1 MEITLTKPES
11 DIQIIF
17 REDYFLLEFHSSESQ
32 IRRQLEEMDGAVY
45 GLIED
50 YKWVVPKTHLKELN
64 RLFFAQIKWKTPDEM
79 ESQKKDLLTKEETLD
94 DVLSRMPK
102 NISTPYMKIEPYDF
116 QKVAVAWA
124 VTPKGKRG
132 NIYGGLLADL
142 MGLGKTIQAL
152 AISGYLKNEGKLKKT
167 LIICPATLKMQ
178 WQQEV
183 EKFTHEKAVIIEGDK
198 KKRSKQFKEVREEN
212 PFYTIINYE
221 LLYQKDI
228 LERVP
233 VGKPKKGQK
242 QKTKVVYGDYNV
254 LNQIL
259 NIDYDMVIIDEA
271 HRMKNPDTE
280 TAKAIREIQPNY
292 RLLMT
297 GTPIEK
303 DLENIFQLMDYLSPN
318 IFANEDMAFE
328 DRRKLFEDR
337 FLIVGWNPFT
347 KWEKERMVVG
357 SKNIGLLKNLI
368 SPYML
373 RRTTEEVSDDMPDMI
388 GDGDTVVVDWDK
400 DQKSLHDQLK
410 EELLALQQRKA
421 EAKKITDKEKAQKF
435 LEGISN
441 EMNANLMYM
450 LEVCDTPELLLM
462 SDSPLA
468 QRKLGKRNK
477 FAKPPKLKRL
487 VEMCEEIMTNSDE
500 KIVIF
505 SKFERMTQILKRELD
520 ELSEQMARSNGKP
533 KNSREFGIT
542 MYTGTTPKGCKW
554 RSQKEKEG
562 ITPESLDC
570 TVCPFLE
577 SCKTRTKSAY
587 FFQNEPSTRI
597 IIATDAANYGVN
609 LQAGR
614 YLINYDLPDSYSIY
628 SQRNGRIRRLGSK
641 HDQVYIY
648 NLVINGGIDAAKFT
662 KLMKQKDIIDPVV
675 EKTVFEEDAV
685 LRATASMNM
694 ELLKEIQKEAINS

>member
-1 MEITLTKPES
+1 MEITLTKPDS

-17 REDYFLLEFHSSESQ
+17 RDDYFLLEFHHSETY
-32 IRRQLEEMDGAVY
+32 IRKQLEAMNGAVY

-64 RLFFAQIKWKTPDEM
+64 RILYSKIKWKSPEEM
-79 ESQKKDLLTKEETLD
+79 ENQKKDLQTQEETLD
-94 DVLSRMPK
+94 DVLSRIPK
-102 NISTPYMKIEPYDF
+102 DIKTPFMKIEPYDF
-116 QKVAVAWA
+116 QKIAVAWA
-124 VTPKGKRG
+124 ITPKGKRG

-152 AISGYLKNEGKLKKT
+152 AISSYLKNEGKLKKT
-167 LIICPATLKMQ
+167 LVICPATLKMQ

-198 KKRSKQFKEVREEN
+198 KKRNKQFKKIREEN
-212 PFYTIINYE
+212 PFYTIVNYE
-221 LLYQKDI
+221 LLYQKEI

-233 VGKPKKGQK
+233 VGKPKKDGK

-254 LNQIL
+254 LNHIL
-259 NIDYDMVIIDEA
+259 NIGYDMVIIDES

-280 TAKAIREIQPNY
+280 TATAIRHIQPDF

-303 DLENIFQLMDYLSPN
+303 DLQNIFQLIDYLSPN
-318 IFANEDMAFE
+318 IFASEELSFEERKKRFE
-328 DRRKLFEDR
+328 DKY
-337 FLIVGWNPFT
+337 LIMGWNPFN
-347 KWEKERMVVG
+347 KWEKERMPVG
-357 SKNIGLLKNLI
+357 IKNVGLLKKLI

-373 RRTTEEVSDDMPDMI
+373 RRTTEEVSDDMPNMI
-388 GDGDTVVVDWDK
+388 GDDDTVIVDWDK

-410 EELLALQQRKA
+410 EELVTLQEKKA
-421 EAKKITDKEKAQKF
+421 EVKDIKDKEKAEKMA
-435 LEGISN
+435 EGIEN

-468 QRKLGKRNK
+468 KRKLGKRK
-477 FAKPPKLKRL
+477 IFAKPPKLKRL
-487 VEMCEEIMTNSDE
+487 VEMCEEILTDSNE
-500 KIVIF
+500 KVVIF
-505 SKFERMTQILKRELD
+505 SKFERMTQILQRELN
-520 ELSEQMARSNGKP
+520 ELSEKMARDKKKTKGSK
-533 KNSREFGIT
+533 EFGIS

-554 RSQKEKEG
+554 RTEIEKKG
-562 ITPESLDC
+562 DTPENLKC
-570 TVCPFLE
+570 TDCPFLTE
-577 SCKTRTKSAY
+577 CKTRTKSAY
-587 FFQNEPSTRI
+587 FFQNQPSTQVI
-597 IIATDAANYGVN
+597 ICTDAANYGVN

-648 NLVINGGIDAAKFT
+648 NLVVNGGIDQAKFT
-662 KLMKQKDIIDPVV
+662 KIMKQKEVIDQVV
-675 EKTVFEEDAV
+675 EKTEFEEDAII
-685 LRATASMNM
+685 RATASMNT
-694 ELLKEIQKEAINS
+694 ELLKEIKKGD